1 MLDGEILNTDSREL
15 KSGKFLVTFDLYDGS
30 STITCKAFV
39 EADKHDAVIKRLKS
53 ASGVKV
59 NGTAQFDPFAKELGV
74 AFVNEMERKY
84 KHEYKMQGQDTG
96 R

>member
-1 MLDGEILNTDSREL
+1 MGKKNIQSGTEEFEL
-15 KSGKFLVTFDLYDGS
+15 FRDYWNLYKNNALVENNAEYF
-30 STITCKAFV
+30 
-39 EADKHDAVIKRLKS
+39 E
-53 ASGVKV
+53 KV
-59 NGTAQFDPFAKELGV
+59 VQDTENYKTPFAKELGV